1 VKQISP
7 KIQRNLRLS
16 DVTVVGCPE
25 CDLIGEIRTLESGQ
39 RAVCARCGCVLSVCF
54 KDPYAR
60 AWSFSVAAL
69 VVLAIAF
76 AFPFLSI
83 SASGVTNSMTLAQT
97 VLYLAQYGA
106 HGIAILVSIFVILVP
121 LFMLAFIVV
130 LATFLRADR
139 FHPLLLAPTRWL
151 FHLNGWAMVEVFA
164 IGVIVS
170 LVKLAA
176 MAKVSLGP
184 SFWAYLAFTGLF
196 LMAFASMDRL
206 SVWRDIERIRGRSR
220 S

>member
-1 VKQISP
+1 M
-7 KIQRNLRLS
+7 L
-16 DVTVVGCPE
+16 
-25 CDLIGEIRTLESGQ
+25 
-39 RAVCARCGCVLSVCF
+39 AVCF
-54 KDPYAR
+54 DDPYAR

-83 SASGVTNSMTLAQT
+83 SAAGVTNSMTLVQT

-106 HGIAILVSIFVILVP
+106 DGIAVLVSIFVILVP
-121 LFMLAFIVV
+121 VLMLVFIVT
-130 LATFLRADR
+130 LATMLRADR
-139 FHPLLLAPTRWL
+139 FHPLLMAPTRWL

-176 MAKVSLGP
+176 MARVTLGP

-196 LMAFASMDRL
+196 LLAFSAMDRL
-206 SVWRDIERIRGRSR
+206 TVWRDIERITAESGSESGQR
-220 S
+220 

>member
-1 VKQISP
+1 
-7 KIQRNLRLS
+7 LS
-16 DVTVVGCPE
+16 ESTAVGCPE
-25 CDLIGEIRTLESGQ
+25 CDLLGEVPSLVPGQ
-39 RAVCARCGCVLSVCF
+39 RARCARCGYVLAVCF
-54 KDPYAR
+54 DDPYAR

-76 AFPFLSI
+76 SFPFLSI
-83 SASGVTNSMTLAQT
+83 SAAGVTSSMTLVET

-106 HGIAILVSIFVILVP
+106 DGIAVLVSIFVILVP
-121 LFMLAFIVV
+121 VLMLVFMIA
-130 LATFLRADR
+130 LATMLRAGR
-139 FHPLLLAPTRWL
+139 FHPLLRVPTRWL

-176 MAKVSLGP
+176 MARVSLGP

-196 LMAFASMDRL
+196 LLAFSAMDRL
-206 SVWRDIERIRGRSR
+206 TVWRDIERISTRSEKT
-220 S
+220 